1 MEIFTILGPIFLLI
15 ALGSALQRA
24 GFFGVDFLTGAN
36 KLTYWVGLPALI
48 FISLMK
54 ADHSDVT
61 IGPLLLAL
69 VLATL
74 LSVSL
79 AWIIARAIGV
89 KQGAEGTWTQ
99 AAFRGNL
106 TFVGLPLIL
115 TTPGLPVTAAI
126 VTLAPLLVVYN
137 GLSVSLLLLS
147 RHRRADG
154 VFRMVAKEIARNPI
168 VVASVAGVLAY
179 LLNLSVWVPV
189 NRSIELVS
197 RMAVPLALICIGG
210 ALVVTPFRGNRRI
223 AVCAAL
229 FKTIVSPL
237 VGYGVGRLVGLGAP
251 EMRVVLI
258 LMACPTA
265 AASYTMVR
273 ELGGDENVAASAIVM
288 STLFSMASLS
298 IVLAATLE

>member
-1 MEIFTILGPIFLLI
+1 MEIFTILAPIFLLI
-15 ALGSALQRA
+15 ALGSALQRT
-24 GFFGVDFLTGAN
+24 GFFGAGFLSGAN
-36 KLTYWVGLPALI
+36 KLTYWVGLPSLI
-48 FISLMK
+48 VISLMK
-54 ADHSDVT
+54 ADHSTVAV
-61 IGPLLLAL
+61 GGLLLTL
-69 VLATL
+69 VVGTL
-74 LSVSL
+74 LSAGISWVT
-79 AWIIARAIGV
+79 ARAIGV
-89 KQGAEGTWTQ
+89 KQGVEGTWAQ
-99 AAFRGNL
+99 SAFRGNL
-106 TFVGLPLIL
+106 VFVGLPVIL

-126 VTLAPLLVVYN
+126 LTLAPLLVVYN

-147 RHRRADG
+147 RHRGADG
-154 VFRMVAKEIARNPI
+154 VLRMVVKEIARNPI
-168 VVASVAGVLAY
+168 VVASVAGAVAY
-179 LLNLSVWVPV
+179 LLNISVWVPV

-210 ALVVTPFRGNRRI
+210 ALVNTPFRGNRRI

-229 FKTIVSPL
+229 FKTAVSPL
-237 VGYGVGRLVGLGAP
+237 IGYGIGRLIGLGTP

-273 ELGGDENVAASAIVM
+273 ELGGDENVAASSIVM